1 MSSSQSSRP
10 NKAEQYVIRDV
21 WVDDGVSGK
30 ELVIDVQGV
39 RGDGSYWVT
48 GFQLRVPLSDVD
60 KISRGDIIVAVRD
73 KALENERK
81 LDRDYMSVADNVSLT
96 ENVKKMDKVASL
108 VGMRIT
114 VSNVGIL

>member
-48 GFQLRVPLSDVD
+48 GFQLRLPLSNID
-60 KISRGDIIVAVRD
+60 KISRDDIVAAVRE

-81 LDRDYMSVADNVSLT
+81 IDGDYMRVADNVSLT
-96 ENVKKMDKVASL
+96 GNVKRMDKVASL

-114 VSNVGIL
+114 TTNVETL